1 MRLISISN
9 LFIYSFLFVTLSCYS
24 STEKNMHES
33 NPNLD
38 TAVLGAGCF
47 WCIEAVFLSL
57 KGVKSVE
64 SGYSGGHLEN
74 PTYKD
79 ICTGTSG
86 HAEVARIT
94 FDTNILTF
102 KEILEVFWKTHDP
115 TTLNRQ
121 GNDVGTQYRS
131 AIFYINDEQKKIA
144 TFYKQQLQESGV
156 WNDPIVTEITALEK
170 FYIAENYHQ
179 NYYELNKNQGYC
191 RYVIQPKLEKFK
203 KAFKEKIK

>member
-9 LFIYSFLFVTLSCYS
+9 LFICSFLFVTLSCHS
-24 STEKNMHES
+24 STEKNMYES

-64 SGYSGGHLEN
+64 SGYSGGYLEN

-94 FDTNILTF
+94 FDTNSLTF

-144 TFYKQQLQESGV
+144 TFYKQQLQESGA